1 MTTLALEEHPQ
12 ARKPAERT
20 KLRVIDCDIHP
31 AMTSWTEVHP
41 YLERR
46 WIDHL
51 VTYGSHL
58 RHAFSEALSH
68 PRMSPDAARVDA
80 YPEEGGPPGSSLALM
95 REQHLDPNGINTGIL
110 IPLRWNPGSQRNLD
124 FGAALSHA
132 MNDWQVERWVENE
145 KRLRASVL
153 IAPEDTAAS
162 VAEIELRAGD
172 RRFVQVLLLPRTDE
186 PLGRRRY
193 WPIFEA
199 AARHELPIAVHVG
212 GTGGHPS
219 TGGGWPSYYM
229 EEHHA
234 VAETMQALVVSLV
247 VEGVFE
253 RFPGLNVVIME
264 GGLGWIPSLSARLD
278 KHWLRL
284 RSEVPHLRRK
294 PSEYIREHFWF
305 TTQPMEEPE
314 RSSHLSDLFDEIGW
328 DRLLFSTDYPH
339 WDFDDP
345 RYAFKMPMSE
355 AQRDQLLFGNAQAF
369 YGFS

>member
-1 MTTLALEEHPQ
+1 MSTLELQ
-12 ARKPAERT
+12 ERPRHRT
-20 KLRVIDCDIHP
+20 GAQRTQLRVIDCDIHP

-51 VTYGSHL
+51 MTYGSHL

-95 REQHLDPNGINTGIL
+95 REQHLDANGIETGVL

-132 MNDWQVERWVENE
+132 MNSWQAEKWVTSEP
-145 KRLRASVL
+145 RLRASIVV
-153 IAPEDTAAS
+153 AQEDTDAA
-162 VAEIELRAGD
+162 VKEIELRAD
-172 RRFVQVLLLPRTDE
+172 DQRFVQVLILPRTDE

-193 WPIFEA
+193 WPILET
-199 AARHELPIAVHVG
+199 AARHNLPIAVHVG

-219 TGGGWPSYYM
+219 TGGGWPSYYI

-234 VAETMQALVVSLV
+234 VAGTMQTLVVSLV

-253 RFPGLNVVIME
+253 HFPQLRVVIME

-278 KHWLRL
+278 KHWSRL
-284 RSEVPHLRRK
+284 RSEVPHLKRK
-294 PSEYIREHFWF
+294 PSEYIREHLWF

-314 RSSHLSDLFDEIGW
+314 RAVHLSDLFDDIGW

-355 AQRDQLLFGNAQAF
+355 EQRDQILFRNAQAF
-369 YGFS
+369 YGLG

>member
-1 MTTLALEEHPQ
+1 MTMLTLEERP
-12 ARKPAERT
+12 RERVREERT
-20 KLRVIDCDIHP
+20 KLRVVDCDIHP
-31 AMTSWTEVHP
+31 AMNSWTEVHP
-41 YLERR
+41 FLEKR

-51 VTYGSHL
+51 SIYGSHL

-80 YPEEGGPPGSSLALM
+80 YPEEGGPPGSSLELM
-95 REQHLDPNGINTGIL
+95 REQHLDANGVEKGVL

-132 MNDWQVERWVENE
+132 MNSWQAERWVASEE
-145 KRLRASVL
+145 RLRASILVSQ
-153 IAPEDTAAS
+153 EDTVAS
-162 VAEIELRAGD
+162 VKEIELRARD
-172 RRFVQVLLLPRTDE
+172 PRFVQVLLLPRTDE

-193 WPIFEA
+193 WPILEA
-199 AARHELPIAVHVG
+199 AARNNLPVAIHVG

-234 VAETMQALVVSLV
+234 VAETMQAVVVSLV
-247 VEGVFE
+247 VEGVFG
-253 RFPGLNVVIME
+253 RFPQLRVVIME

-278 KHWLRL
+278 KHWARL
-284 RSEVPHLRRK
+284 RSEVPHLTRK
-294 PSEYIREHFWF
+294 PSDYIREHLWF

-314 RSSHLSDLFDEIGW
+314 SASQLSDLFDRIGW

-345 RYAFKMPMSE
+345 RYAFKMPMSD
-355 AQRDQLLFGNAQAF
+355 AQRDQLLFSNAQAF
-369 YGFS
+369 YGFD